1 MAPCKRQLKTTRH
14 VICGSCSNWVD
25 FVKYGCE
32 KSWAEVQADS
42 FSFECRGCTKMKELE
57 VELEELR
64 LLVVAMV
71 GREQGGC
78 ASSSGGGT
86 VDEKVGKDTR
96 DARDSSPQPG
106 KKLRGGKVT
115 GRRETGRKD
124 TGRKGTGGKTTGVQE
139 RGVGETGGKEK
150 GVGETGGKTTGVKER
165 GVAETGGKE
174 KGVGET
180 GGKTTGVKER
190 GVGETGWKEKGVGE
204 TGEKT
209 TEVKERGVGEARAK
223 EWEVEETGGK
233 ETGGKGSG
241 QNVMEGIE
249 RNSYSAAV
257 IEGVRKRA
265 RVFVGDSIVRK
276 TDRVLNKGD
285 DMVVCL
291 PGAKI
296 VAITERVK
304 NIVGSGKG
312 GSVLVHVGTNNVER
326 EGTTAIV
333 RKYRQL
339 VRTLKQTRVDQV
351 ILSGILPVM
360 GRRGHKYRNCRGM
373 AINMLV
379 QKLCREEE
387 VGFVDLYGSFV
398 RRADIYMKD
407 GLHLSGKGAAVF
419 ADKLSAAV
427 DSDLG
432 TMTNIFGSKHSLN

>member
-1 MAPCKRQLKTTRH
+1 
-14 VICGSCSNWVD
+14 
-25 FVKYGCE
+25 
-32 KSWAEVQADS
+32 
-42 FSFECRGCTKMKELE
+42 MKELE

-64 LLVVAMV
+64 LLVVAML

-78 ASSSGGGT
+78 ASSSRGGT
-86 VDEKVGKDTR
+86 VDDKVGKDTR
-96 DARDSSPQPG
+96 DARESSPQPG
-106 KKLRGGKVT
+106 RKLRGGKVT
-115 GRRETGRKD
+115 GRRETGRKE
-124 TGRKGTGGKTTGVQE
+124 TGRKGMGGKTTGVEE
-139 RGVGETGGKEK
+139 R
-150 GVGETGGKTTGVKER
+150 GVGETGGKTTG
-165 GVAETGGKE
+165 G
-174 KGVGET
+174 
-180 GGKTTGVKER
+180 KER
-190 GVGETGWKEKGVGE
+190 GVGET
-204 TGEKT
+204 
-209 TEVKERGVGEARAK
+209 RAK
-223 EWEVEETGGK
+223 EWEVG

-249 RNSYSAAV
+249 RKSYSAAV

-285 DMVVCL
+285 DVVVCL

-296 VAITERVK
+296 EAITERVK

-339 VRTLKQTRVDQV
+339 VRTLKQTRVEQV

-379 QKLCREEE
+379 QMLCREEE
-387 VGFVDLYGSFV
+387 VGFVDLWGSFV
-398 RRADIYMKD
+398 GRADMYMKD

>member
-1 MAPCKRQLKTTRH
+1 M
-14 VICGSCSNWVD
+14 
-25 FVKYGCE
+25 
-32 KSWAEVQADS
+32 
-42 FSFECRGCTKMKELE
+42 
-57 VELEELR
+57 
-64 LLVVAMV
+64 
-71 GREQGGC
+71 
-78 ASSSGGGT
+78 
-86 VDEKVGKDTR
+86 
-96 DARDSSPQPG
+96 
-106 KKLRGGKVT
+106 
-115 GRRETGRKD
+115 
-124 TGRKGTGGKTTGVQE
+124 
-139 RGVGETGGKEK
+139 GETG
-150 GVGETGGKTTGVKER
+150 
-165 GVAETGGKE
+165 A
-174 KGVGET
+174 
-180 GGKTTGVKER
+180 
-190 GVGETGWKEKGVGE
+190 
-204 TGEKT
+204 
-209 TEVKERGVGEARAK
+209 
-223 EWEVEETGGK
+223 
-233 ETGGKGSG
+233 KGSG

-249 RNSYSAAV
+249 RKSYSAAV

-285 DMVVCL
+285 DVVVCL

-296 VAITERVK
+296 EAITERVK

-339 VRTLKQTRVDQV
+339 VRTLKQTRVEQV

-387 VGFVDLYGSFV
+387 VGFVDLWGSFIG
-398 RRADIYMKD
+398 RADMYMND

>member
-1 MAPCKRQLKTTRH
+1 M
-14 VICGSCSNWVD
+14 
-25 FVKYGCE
+25 
-32 KSWAEVQADS
+32 
-42 FSFECRGCTKMKELE
+42 
-57 VELEELR
+57 
-64 LLVVAMV
+64 
-71 GREQGGC
+71 
-78 ASSSGGGT
+78 
-86 VDEKVGKDTR
+86 
-96 DARDSSPQPG
+96 
-106 KKLRGGKVT
+106 T
-115 GRRETGRKD
+115 GRRETGRKE
-124 TGRKGTGGKTTGVQE
+124 TGRKGTGGKTTGVKE

-165 GVAETGGKE
+165 GV
-174 KGVGET
+174 
-180 GGKTTGVKER
+180 GKT
-190 GVGETGWKEKGVGE
+190 
-204 TGEKT
+204 
-209 TEVKERGVGEARAK
+209 RAK
-223 EWEVEETGGK
+223 EWEVGETGAK

-249 RNSYSAAV
+249 RKSYSAAV

-285 DMVVCL
+285 DVVVCF

-296 VAITERVK
+296 EAITERVK

-312 GSVLVHVGTNNVER
+312 GSVLVHVGTTNVES
-326 EGTTAIV
+326 TTAIV
-333 RKYRQL
+333 RKDRQL
-339 VRTLKQTRVDQV
+339 VRTLKQTRVEQV

-387 VGFVDLYGSFV
+387 VGFVDLWGSFV
-398 RRADIYMKD
+398 GRADMYMKD
-407 GLHLSGKGAAVF
+407 GHLSGKGAAVF

>member
-1 MAPCKRQLKTTRH
+1 MAPCKRQLKATRH
-14 VICGSCSNWVD
+14 LICGSCSNWVD
-25 FVKYGCE
+25 FVKSGCD

-86 VDEKVGKDTR
+86 VDDKVGKDTR
-96 DARDSSPQPG
+96 DARESSPQPG
-106 KKLRGGKVT
+106 RKLRGGKVT
-115 GRRETGRKD
+115 GRRETGRKE
-124 TGRKGTGGKTTGVQE
+124 TGKKGTGGKTTGAKE
-139 RGVGETGGKEK
+139 RGVGETGGKEKGVGETGGKETGVGETGGKEK
-150 GVGETGGKTTGVKER
+150 GVGETGGKTTGEKER
-165 GVAETGGKE
+165 E
-174 KGVGET
+174 VGET

-190 GVGETGWKEKGVGE
+190 EVGET
-204 TGEKT
+204 
-209 TEVKERGVGEARAK
+209 RAK
-223 EWEVEETGGK
+223 EWEVRETGAK

-249 RNSYSAAV
+249 RKSYSAAV

-285 DMVVCL
+285 DVVVCL

-296 VAITERVK
+296 EAITQRVK

-339 VRTLKQTRVDQV
+339 VRTLKQTRVEQV

-379 QKLCREEE
+379 QKLCMEEE
-387 VGFVDLYGSFV
+387 VGFVDLWGSFV
-398 RRADIYMKD
+398 GRADMYMKD

>member
-1 MAPCKRQLKTTRH
+1 MAPCKRQLKATRH
-14 VICGSCSNWVD
+14 LICGSCSNWVD
-25 FVKYGCE
+25 FVKSGCE

-86 VDEKVGKDTR
+86 VDDKVGKDTR
-96 DARDSSPQPG
+96 DARESSPQPG
-106 KKLRGGKVT
+106 RKLRGGKVT
-115 GRRETGRKD
+115 CHRETGRKE
-124 TGRKGTGGKTTGVQE
+124 TGKKGTGGKTTGAKE
-139 RGVGETGGKEK
+139 RGVGETGGKEKGVGETGGKEKGVGETGGKEK

-165 GVAETGGKE
+165 E
-174 KGVGET
+174 VGET

-190 GVGETGWKEKGVGE
+190 EVGET
-204 TGEKT
+204 
-209 TEVKERGVGEARAK
+209 RAK
-223 EWEVEETGGK
+223 EWEVGETGAK

-249 RNSYSAAV
+249 RKSYSAAV
-257 IEGVRKRA
+257 IEGVRKRT

-285 DMVVCL
+285 DVVVCL

-296 VAITERVK
+296 EAITQRVK

-339 VRTLKQTRVDQV
+339 VRTLKQTRVEQV

-379 QKLCREEE
+379 QKLCMEEE
-387 VGFVDLYGSFV
+387 VGFVDLWGSFV
-398 RRADIYMKD
+398 GRADMYMKD

>member
-1 MAPCKRQLKTTRH
+1 MAPCKRQLKATRH
-14 VICGSCSNWVD
+14 LICGRCSNWVD
-25 FVKYGCE
+25 FVKSGCE
-32 KSWAEVQADS
+32 KSWAGVKADS
-42 FSFECRGCTKMKELE
+42 FRGCTKVKELE

-86 VDEKVGKDTR
+86 VDDKVGKDTR
-96 DARDSSPQPG
+96 DARESSPQPG
-106 KKLRGGKVT
+106 RKLSGGKVT
-115 GRRETGRKD
+115 CRRETGRKE
-124 TGRKGTGGKTTGVQE
+124 TGRKGTGGKTTGVKE
-139 RGVGETGGKEK
+139 RGVGETGGK
-150 GVGETGGKTTGVKER
+150 
-165 GVAETGGKE
+165 
-174 KGVGET
+174 ET

-190 GVGETGWKEKGVGE
+190 GVGET
-204 TGEKT
+204 
-209 TEVKERGVGEARAK
+209 RAK
-223 EWEVEETGGK
+223 EWEVGGTGAK

-241 QNVMEGIE
+241 QKVMEGIE
-249 RNSYSAAV
+249 RKSYSAAV
-257 IEGVRKRA
+257 IEGVRKRT

-276 TDRVLNKGD
+276 TDRVLNKGND
-285 DMVVCL
+285 VVVCL

-296 VAITERVK
+296 EATTEKVK

-339 VRTLKQTRVDQV
+339 VRTLKQTRVEQV
-351 ILSGILPVM
+351 ILSGILPEM

-387 VGFVDLYGSFV
+387 VGFVDLWGSFV
-398 RRADIYMKD
+398 GRADMYMKG

-427 DSDLG
+427 DSDMG
-432 TMTNIFGSKHSLN
+432 TMTNIFGSKHCLN

>member
-1 MAPCKRQLKTTRH
+1 MMAPCKRQLKATRH
-14 VICGSCSNWVD
+14 LICGSCSNWVD
-25 FVKYGCE
+25 FVKSGCE

-86 VDEKVGKDTR
+86 VDDKVGKDTR
-96 DARDSSPQPG
+96 DARESSPQPG
-106 KKLRGGKVT
+106 RKLRGGKVT
-115 GRRETGRKD
+115 GRRETGRKE
-124 TGRKGTGGKTTGVQE
+124 TGKKGTGGKTTGAKE
-139 RGVGETGGKEK
+139 RGVGETGGKEKGVGETGGKEKGVGETGGKEK

-165 GVAETGGKE
+165 E
-174 KGVGET
+174 VGET
-180 GGKTTGVKER
+180 GGKATGVKER
-190 GVGETGWKEKGVGE
+190 EVGET
-204 TGEKT
+204 
-209 TEVKERGVGEARAK
+209 RAK
-223 EWEVEETGGK
+223 EWEVGETGAK

-249 RNSYSAAV
+249 RKSYSAAV

-285 DMVVCL
+285 DVVVCL

-296 VAITERVK
+296 EAITQRVK

-339 VRTLKQTRVDQV
+339 VRTLKQTRVEQV

-379 QKLCREEE
+379 QKLCMEEE
-387 VGFVDLYGSFV
+387 VGFVDLWGSFV
-398 RRADIYMKD
+398 GRADMYMKD

>member
-1 MAPCKRQLKTTRH
+1 MCVNIILWNAYISLVAFNCKRQLKATRH
-14 VICGSCSNWVD
+14 LICGSCSNWVD
-25 FVKYGCE
+25 FVKSGCE

-86 VDEKVGKDTR
+86 VDDKVGKDTR
-96 DARDSSPQPG
+96 DARESSPQPG
-106 KKLRGGKVT
+106 RKLRGGKVT
-115 GRRETGRKD
+115 GRRETGRKE
-124 TGRKGTGGKTTGVQE
+124 TGRKGTGGKTTGVKE

-165 GVAETGGKE
+165 GVGETGGKE

-190 GVGETGWKEKGVGE
+190 GVGETRGKEKGVGE
-204 TGEKT
+204 TGGKT
-209 TEVKERGVGEARAK
+209 TGVKERGVGETRAK
-223 EWEVEETGGK
+223 EWEVGETGAK

-249 RNSYSAAV
+249 RKSYSAAV

-285 DMVVCL
+285 DVVVCL

-296 VAITERVK
+296 EAITERVK

-339 VRTLKQTRVDQV
+339 VRTLKQTRVEQV

-360 GRRGHKYRNCRGM
+360 GRGGHKYRNCRGM

-387 VGFVDLYGSFV
+387 GGF
-398 RRADIYMKD
+398 M
-407 GLHLSGKGAAVF
+407 GKFCWEG
-419 ADKLSAAV
+419 
-427 DSDLG
+427 
-432 TMTNIFGSKHSLN
+432 

>member
-1 MAPCKRQLKTTRH
+1 MAPCKRQLKATRH
-14 VICGSCSNWVD
+14 LICGSCSNWVD
-25 FVKYGCE
+25 FVKSGCE

-86 VDEKVGKDTR
+86 VDDKVGKDTR
-96 DARDSSPQPG
+96 DARESSPQPG
-106 KKLRGGKVT
+106 RKLRGGKVT
-115 GRRETGRKD
+115 RRRETGRKE
-124 TGRKGTGGKTTGVQE
+124 TGKKGTGGKTTGAKE
-139 RGVGETGGKEK
+139 RGVGETGGKEKGVGETGGKEKGVGETGGKEK

-165 GVAETGGKE
+165 E
-174 KGVGET
+174 VGET
-180 GGKTTGVKER
+180 GGKATGVKER
-190 GVGETGWKEKGVGE
+190 EVGET
-204 TGEKT
+204 
-209 TEVKERGVGEARAK
+209 RAK
-223 EWEVEETGGK
+223 EWEVGETGAK

-249 RNSYSAAV
+249 RKSYSAAV

-285 DMVVCL
+285 DVVVCL

-296 VAITERVK
+296 EAITQRVK

-339 VRTLKQTRVDQV
+339 VRTLKQTRVEQV

-379 QKLCREEE
+379 QKLCMEEE
-387 VGFVDLYGSFV
+387 VGFVDLWGSFV
-398 RRADIYMKD
+398 GRADMYMKD

>member
-1 MAPCKRQLKTTRH
+1 M
-14 VICGSCSNWVD
+14 
-25 FVKYGCE
+25 
-32 KSWAEVQADS
+32 
-42 FSFECRGCTKMKELE
+42 
-57 VELEELR
+57 
-64 LLVVAMV
+64 
-71 GREQGGC
+71 
-78 ASSSGGGT
+78 
-86 VDEKVGKDTR
+86 
-96 DARDSSPQPG
+96 
-106 KKLRGGKVT
+106 
-115 GRRETGRKD
+115 
-124 TGRKGTGGKTTGVQE
+124 
-139 RGVGETGGKEK
+139 GETGGKEK

-165 GVAETGGKE
+165 E
-174 KGVGET
+174 VGET
-180 GGKTTGVKER
+180 
-190 GVGETGWKEKGVGE
+190 
-204 TGEKT
+204 
-209 TEVKERGVGEARAK
+209 RAK
-223 EWEVEETGGK
+223 EWEVGETGGK

-249 RNSYSAAV
+249 RKSYSAAV

-285 DMVVCL
+285 DVVVCL

-296 VAITERVK
+296 EAITERVK

-339 VRTLKQTRVDQV
+339 VRTLKQTRVEQV

-387 VGFVDLYGSFV
+387 FGF
-398 RRADIYMKD
+398 M
-407 GLHLSGKGAAVF
+407 GKFCWKG
-419 ADKLSAAV
+419 
-427 DSDLG
+427 
-432 TMTNIFGSKHSLN
+432 